1 MNRICQILLLIVSCQ
16 TMMLAQ
22 SPVDSLE
29 LRLKDAKGGY
39 RIKVL
44 NKLFEHY
51 ITHDPVK
58 ATAYTKE
65 ALSLA
70 IEKKDSAG
78 IAASFNNLG
87 LAYKNHG
94 ALDNALEY
102 YLRAE
107 SIFKEIGDQ
116 KGRTAAHNNIGT
128 IYSAKKD
135 YEKGMEYFSEALKGF
150 NENKDS
156 VRMAGVLNNMGI
168 IMSEQN
174 NTEKALEYFNQAVS
188 LDKGLDEAGID
199 PLISIGTLYLKQNDH
214 EKAIEYLRKASEEA
228 AAVQDQ
234 MSLLVIQAGLG
245 DAWLRAGDLRTS
257 EKLLTDALRICQTT
271 ESYFYE
277 PAILRN
283 LALNY
288 SKQGRMK
295 DAFEYMIRYDQARE
309 RVNGEESS
317 RRIAQMEMALDIHAK
332 EGEIEALKKDEAL
345 KDLQLQRTQ
354 LAITLLV
361 LGILTTVLLVNFWIQ
376 RKKSRRA

>member
-1 MNRICQILLLIVSCQ
+1 MNRSIQILLLTLCCQ
-16 TMMLAQ
+16 AFLEAQ
-22 SPVDSLE
+22 TPVDSLE
-29 LRLKDAKGGY
+29 MRLKDAKGSY

-78 IAASFNNLG
+78 MAASYNNLG
-87 LAYKNHG
+87 MAYKNHG

-102 YLRAE
+102 YLQAE
-107 SIFKEIGDQ
+107 MIFEEIDDP
-116 KGRTAAHNNIGT
+116 KGKTAAYNNIGT
-128 IYSAKKD
+128 IYAAKKD
-135 YEKGMEYFSEALKGF
+135 FEKGMEYFREAFKGF
-150 NENKDS
+150 EESKDS
-156 VRMAGVLNNMGI
+156 VRMAGVLNNMAI
-168 IMSEQN
+168 IMGEQN
-174 NTEKALEYFNQAVS
+174 DTDKALEYFNRAVS
-188 LDKGLDEAGID
+188 LYKGMDEAGID
-199 PLISIGTLYLKQNDH
+199 PLISIGALYLKQNNH
-214 EKAIEYLRKASEEA
+214 EKAIEYLRKASEAA

-234 MSLLVIQAGLG
+234 MSLLVIHSGLG
-245 DAWLRAGDLRTS
+245 DAWLRAGDLRNS
-257 EKLLTDALRICQTT
+257 EKLLADALRICQTT

-283 LALNY
+283 LAMNY

-295 DAFEYMIRYDQARE
+295 EAFEYMVRYDLARD
-309 RVNGEESS
+309 RVNSEESS

-332 EGEIEALKKDEAL
+332 EREIEGLKKDEAL

-354 LAITLLV
+354 LAVTLLV
-361 LGILTTVLLVNFWIQ
+361 LGILTTVLLVNYWMQ
-376 RKKSRRA
+376 RNKSRR